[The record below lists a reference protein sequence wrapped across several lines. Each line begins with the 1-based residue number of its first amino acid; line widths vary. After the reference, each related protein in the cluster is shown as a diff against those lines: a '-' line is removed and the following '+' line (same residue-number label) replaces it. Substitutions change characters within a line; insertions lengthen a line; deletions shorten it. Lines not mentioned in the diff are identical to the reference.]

1 MNPTDCPIFE
11 TCNAAVC
18 PLDPAWRKAV
28 HLPGEPVCRYLLA
41 GGKAGAA
48 DHYRDDP
55 AFAAVSPRVG
65 EVSAEHPDIA
75 KKVARAARSGLPG
88 QHLRRRALP
97 VAPRT
102 RRPWRNPGVRHGGRR
117 PRRPRA
123 VWGRLPL

>member
-1 MNPTDCPIFE
+1 MNPTDCPIFA

-41 GGKAGAA
+41 GGKAGAV

-55 AFAAVSPRVG
+55 AFAAVSPLAG
-65 EVSAEHPDIA
+65 AVSAEHPDIA
-75 KKVARAARSGLPG
+75 KKVARAARSGFPG

-97 VAPRT
+97 VVP
-102 RRPWRNPGVRHGGRR
+102 PNPA
-117 PRRPRA
+117 A
-123 VWGRLPL
+123 VA